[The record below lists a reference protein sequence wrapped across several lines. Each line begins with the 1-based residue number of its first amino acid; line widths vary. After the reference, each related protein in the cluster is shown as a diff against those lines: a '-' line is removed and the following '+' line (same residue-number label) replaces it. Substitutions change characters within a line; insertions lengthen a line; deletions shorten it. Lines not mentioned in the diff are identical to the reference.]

1 MSEFKPSAT
10 SATILGSGKSS
21 RLLEMRNK
29 NLNLPANTGNTSA
42 KPETADQSKQ
52 NPDFLLA
59 RQLIDQRMADILASL
74 PANKQRSLFKIRFG
88 IDLDTIHLQP
98 LGQLIKTLKI
108 QHPKFERPSA
118 EMKNVLQLTYNGQP
132 PQ

>member
-29 NLNLPANTGNTSA
+29 SLNLHNDTTSA
-42 KPETADQSKQ
+42 PDKSKTTDKLKQ
-52 NPDFLLA
+52 NPDLLLA
-59 RQLIDQRMADILASL
+59 QQLIDQRMAEILASL
-74 PANKQRSLFKIRFG
+74 PTNKQRSLFKIRFG
-88 IDLDTIHLQP
+88 FDPDNLHQQP
-98 LGQLIKTLKI
+98 IGQLIKSLKI

-118 EMKNVLQLTYNGQP
+118 EMKNVLQLTYGHL
-132 PQ
+132 